1 MLTKKKVLITGATSG
16 IGDALVAQY
25 SNDTHTVI
33 ACGRNPEKLSKLGQ
47 QNQACETLQ
56 FDITN
61 ESQIKDA
68 AEKTSQLDII
78 IFNAGDCLYI
88 DDVMQFDANAF
99 ASIINTNL
107 TSLGYL
113 VKYFLPKIN
122 KGGQLVFISSIA
134 TQLPFPKAEAYGASK
149 AGVDYFA
156 NSLRLDLMSH
166 DISVT
171 LVHPGF
177 IKTPLTDKNDFPMP
191 FMLTANDA
199 ATRIYQGVKSR
210 KNYLHF
216 PKRLSLLLRLFRLL
230 PNVVWQSLI
239 RRTSK

>member
-1 MLTKKKVLITGATSG
+1 MLTNKTVLITGATSG
-16 IGDALVAQY
+16 IGEALVNQY
-25 SNDTHTVI
+25 SNNNHTVI
-33 ACGRNPEKLSKLGQ
+33 ACGRNLEKLSALHKN
-47 QNQACETLQ
+47 NQACETLQ

-61 ESQIKDA
+61 ENQIKDA
-68 AEKTSQLDII
+68 AEEVSRLDII

-88 DDVMQFDANAF
+88 DNVMQFDANAF
-99 ASIINTNL
+99 ANIINTNL

-113 VKYFLPKIN
+113 VKYFLPKLS

-134 TQLPFPKAEAYGASK
+134 SQLPFPRTEAYGASK

-156 NSLRLDLMSH
+156 NSLRLDLVSH
-166 DISVT
+166 EISVS

-199 ATRIYQGVKSR
+199 ATRIFHGVKA
-210 KNYLHF
+210 KKEYLHF
-216 PKRLSLLLRLFRLL
+216 PKRLSFVLTLFRLL
-230 PNVVWQSLI
+230 PKAVWQSLI
-239 RRTSK
+239 LRTS

>member
-134 TQLPFPKAEAYGASK
+134 SQLPFPKAEAYGASK

-166 DISVT
+166 DISVS

>member
-1 MLTKKKVLITGATSG
+1 MLTNKTVLITGATSG
-16 IGDALVAQY
+16 IGEALVNQY
-25 SNDTHTVI
+25 SNNNHTVI
-33 ACGRNPEKLSKLGQ
+33 ACGRNPEKLSTLHRK
-47 QNQACETLQ
+47 NQACETLQ

-61 ESQIKDA
+61 ENQIKDA
-68 AEKTSQLDII
+68 AEEVSRLDII

-88 DDVMQFDANAF
+88 DNVMQFDANAF

-107 TSLGYL
+107 TALGYL
-113 VKYFLPKIN
+113 VKYFLPKLS

-134 TQLPFPKAEAYGASK
+134 SQLPFPRTEAYGASK

-156 NSLRLDLMSH
+156 NSLRLDLVSH
-166 DISVT
+166 GISVS

-199 ATRIYQGVKSR
+199 ANRIYQGVKAR
-210 KNYLHF
+210 KEYLHF
-216 PKRLSLLLRLFRLL
+216 PKRLSFVFTLFRLL
-230 PNVVWQSLI
+230 PKAVWQSLI
-239 RRTSK
+239 LRTS

>member
-1 MLTKKKVLITGATSG
+1 MHINKKVLITGATSG
-16 IGDALVAQY
+16 IGEALVAQY
-25 SNDTHTVI
+25 SDHNHTVI
-33 ACGRNPEKLSKLGQ
+33 ACGRQAEKLSMLCQ
-47 QNQACETLQ
+47 NNQASATLQ

-61 ESQIKDA
+61 EDQIKDA
-68 AEKTSQLDII
+68 AAKVSELDIV

-88 DDVMQFDANAF
+88 DDVMAFDASLF
-99 ASIINTNL
+99 AKIINTNL

-113 VKYFLPKIN
+113 VKHFLPKIN

-134 TQLPFPKAEAYGASK
+134 SQLPFPKTEAYGASK

-156 NSLRLDLMSH
+156 NCIRLDLISH
-166 DISVT
+166 DINVT

-191 FMLTANDA
+191 FILTADEA
-199 ATRIYQGVKSR
+199 ATRIYQGVEAR

-216 PKRLSLLLRLFRLL
+216 PKRLSLLLKLFRLL
-230 PNVVWQSLI
+230 PNKVWQSIIL
-239 RRTSK
+239 RTS